1 MKIFRISKL
10 VCFVA
15 GSVLLFVFKDFFVDN
30 LRWFI
35 GGLMVLYG
43 ALGVFNLILEKA
55 KPIYD
60 GNGFLFYFIEI
71 LMGSTILI
79 LIKEFSTVCIIWAV
93 WSIFRESVELK
104 EILDGELHTALAVL
118 SAIESVAVIVLSI
131 MLITEPGTHH
141 ALIHTYLLCV
151 ELVLVSSIPIF
162 NHYVLKKHKNGGN
175 EHEETI
181 EEPAAPEEEEIS

>member
-43 ALGVFNLILEKA
+43 ALGVFDLILEKV

-79 LIKEFSTVCIIWAV
+79 FVEEFSTVCIIWAV

-104 EILDGELHTALAVL
+104 EILDEELHTALAVL

-131 MLITEPGTHH
+131 MLIAEPGTHH

-162 NHYVLKKHKNGGN
+162 NHYVLKKHAKGGKA
-175 EHEETI
+175 HEEAV